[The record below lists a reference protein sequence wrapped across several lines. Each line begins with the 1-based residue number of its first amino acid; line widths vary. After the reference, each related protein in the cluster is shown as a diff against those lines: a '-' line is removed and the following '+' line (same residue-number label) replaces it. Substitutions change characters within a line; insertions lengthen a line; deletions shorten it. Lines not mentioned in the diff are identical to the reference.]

1 LIEWDKLWDSVPKA
15 LYELDNPHQN
25 RMTHWLS
32 QLRTEGDRINEK
44 AKKWDEFIV
53 AYKDRW
59 VGKGLNEDQASQQAW
74 EIISSWVKVN
84 RELEKENKQLKRQ
97 GIQDHEDYGNLLDKK
112 HELNQKLEAIHELGL
127 CSLIADMR
135 EDLMGFYRHW
145 QENRDFE
152 DYHKPVKPSD
162 MRAVRKYMQDFEH
175 VESKLKEL
183 LGK

>member
-1 LIEWDKLWDSVPKA
+1 MSDLWKKLWNSVMSMYYEGVDGTGWIVDVKDLGDKLV
-15 LYELDNPHQN
+15 E
-25 RMTHWLS
+25 
-32 QLRTEGDRINEK
+32 
-44 AKKWDEFIV
+44 
-53 AYKDRW
+53 
-59 VGKGLNEDQASQQAW
+59 
-74 EIISSWVKVN
+74 
-84 RELEKENKQLKRQ
+84 ENKQLKRQ
-97 GIQDHEDYGNLLDKK
+97 SIQDHEDYGNLLDKK

-162 MRAVRKYMQDFEH
+162 MRAVRKYMQGFEH